1 MFRKSIIISL
11 SSYKLSLDEIRLLKN
26 YKPWG
31 VILFKRN
38 IKSLTQIR
46 DLTSH
51 IKDIMNDRFYPI
63 MVDEEGG
70 IFATSVDAFF
80 ATKSSTIPVRAEIR
94 TMVNGYPS
102 QELLPFSQKYLNPG
116 SVNTSTD
123 GATATT
129 FTFDSPVFLQEGL
142 EYCLILYYIAS
153 IFLFN
158 RW

>member
-11 SSYKLSLDEIRLLKN
+11 SSYKLSLDEKRLLKN

-70 IFATSVDAFF
+70 KVSRLSNLFS
-80 ATKSSTIPVRAEIR
+80 TKE
-94 TMVNGYPS
+94 
-102 QELLPFSQKYLNPG
+102 FSQFFFG
-116 SVNTSTD
+116 
-123 GATATT
+123 
-129 FTFDSPVFLQEGL
+129 
-142 EYCLILYYIAS
+142 
-153 IFLFN
+153 
-158 RW
+158 